1 MSLLFETIKI
11 INNSIFNIDYH
22 NKRVNESRRQLLKQ
36 TDLWDLRDIIVI
48 PEIDLNLTYKCKLVY
63 SEKLQTIEFQKY
75 AIRKLQTL
83 KLVECPDIEY
93 SYKFLDRTQLDT
105 LKQTYYQTDDI
116 IMVKNQQI
124 TDCTYA
130 NVIFFD
136 GEKWITP
143 ANPLLKGTKRQ
154 KYIDEGTIFE
164 DNIKICDLKKFVK
177 ARIINA
183 MIDLHECPDIRMKN
197 IFF

>member
-11 INNSIFNIDYH
+11 INGTILNIDYH
-22 NKRVNESRRQLLKQ
+22 NKRVNESRRQLLAK
-36 TDLWDLRDIIVI
+36 TGLWNLHDFIVI
-48 PEIDLNLTYKCKLVY
+48 PEIYDNLTYKCKLVY
-63 SEKLQTIEFQKY
+63 SEKIHSIEFQKY

-83 KLVECPDIEY
+83 KLVECPDIDY
-93 SYKFLDRTQLDT
+93 HYKYLDRTKLDN
-105 LKQTYYQTDDI
+105 LKQTNNQTDDI
-116 IMVKNQQI
+116 IIVKDQRL
-124 TDCTYA
+124 TDCSYA
-130 NVIFFD
+130 NIIFFD

-154 KYIDEGTIFE
+154 KYLDEGLIFE
-164 DNIKICDLKKFVK
+164 DNIKICDLKNFTK

-183 MIDLHECPDIRMKN
+183 MIDLHECPDILMKN